1 MGFSRHRQNVLQLL
15 VVALATAAAVT
26 VPPKA
31 TAGGGGPR
39 LAYVPPQLAAAAR
52 AHPSADFAVIVQGR
66 PGSRT
71 SGVADSVEA
80 ETAAS
85 DRGRAVGR
93 RFQSISGVS
102 ATLTGAELL
111 RLAKRATILAIT
123 RDEHVSLG
131 ALDVPVIQGT
141 PRVFKTLTALPP
153 ASADPLATQ
162 YTWERCDWTGGECS
176 VISTTTRAT
185 LTLGLA
191 DAGSAIRVAVT
202 TVGPDG
208 SASTTT
214 SEPTPAVAPIFAM
227 PFWNVQQWAYVSRLP
242 AAWTALELGK
252 SAQLPA
258 IAVVDSGVDGSVP
271 GVTQLS
277 LQVPVTSLSPNGAGD
292 GRGHGTFVAEIA
304 AGTASG
310 HAGAAPGAPLVS
322 LDVMDDDGRAMT
334 SDVIAAADWIYRNK
348 DIYGIRVANLS
359 LVGTVPTSFRYDP
372 LDRAVEKLWLSGVV
386 VVAAAGNYAV
396 DGTQSNVLYAPG
408 NDPFLITVG
417 AADTQNTLI
426 RGDDTAA
433 PWSAYGY
440 TPDGF
445 AKPELGAP
453 GRSLI
458 AAVPPSSTLVSTR
471 PDRVVAPAY
480 MELSGTSFAAPVVA
494 GIAADL
500 LAVHPDWTPGQVK
513 GALMLGARPTP
524 AAAPGSL
531 GVGEVDAGAALA
543 IANPPDA
550 DQALES
556 FLVPDPTGDPTPI
569 FDGDAWKATVEAHPQ
584 WAAEMWGTEMWGTA
598 SWSAEMWGTDY
609 WSAAAEMWGTSTL
622 EADVTSAEMW
632 GTSDSSLANG
642 EGAATMSGD
651 DWATIDSP

>member
-1 MGFSRHRQNVLQLL
+1 MGFSRHRQDVLQLL
-15 VVALATAAAVT
+15 LVALATTVAVT
-26 VPPKA
+26 LPPKA
-31 TAGGGGPR
+31 AAGGGPK
-39 LAYVPPQLAAAAR
+39 LAYVPPQLAAAAG
-52 AHPSADFAVIVQGR
+52 AHPDADFAVIVQGR
-66 PGSRT
+66 PGSRS

-111 RLAKRATILAIT
+111 RLARRGTILAIT

-141 PRVFKTLTALPP
+141 PRVFRTLTALPP
-153 ASADPLATQ
+153 ASADPLSTQ

-176 VISTTTRAT
+176 VISTAAGAT
-185 LTLGLA
+185 LTLGFA

-202 TVGPDG
+202 TVGLDG
-208 SASTTT
+208 SASTAN
-214 SEPTPAVAPIFAM
+214 SEPTPPVAPIFAT

-242 AAWTALELGK
+242 AAWKALELGK

-277 LQVPVTSLSPNGAGD
+277 LQVPVTSLSPNGAVD
-292 GRGHGTFVAEIA
+292 GRGHGTFVAEMA

-348 DIYGIRVANLS
+348 DTDGIRVANLS

-396 DGTQSNVLYAPG
+396 DGAQSNVLYAPG
-408 NDPFLITVG
+408 NDPFVITVG
-417 AADTQNTLI
+417 AADTQDTLV
-426 RGDDTAA
+426 RADDTAA
-433 PWSAYGY
+433 PFSAYGY

-453 GRSLI
+453 GRSMI
-458 AAVPPSSTLVSTR
+458 AAVPTSSTLVSTR
-471 PDRVVAPAY
+471 PDRVVAPGY
-480 MELSGTSFAAPVVA
+480 IQLSGTSFAAPIVA

-500 LAVHPDWTPGQVK
+500 LAVHPGWTPGQVK
-513 GALMLGARPTP
+513 AALMLGAHPTP

-556 FLVPDPTGDPTPI
+556 FLVPDPAGDPTPV
-569 FDGDAWKATVEAHPQ
+569 FDGDAWKSAVGANPQ

-609 WSAAAEMWGTSTL
+609 WSAAAEMWGTNTL
-622 EADVTSAEMW
+622 EADMTAAEMW
-632 GTSDSSLANG
+632 GTSDSSLPTG

-651 DWATIDSP
+651 DWAAIDSP